1 MTPTLAAAII
11 AFLTALTALVKVV
24 TDNIKIKNERAETKQ
39 ERDRDSL
46 ELHDQCR
53 ENAWE
58 IKRLKEDTAV
68 LKTHLDDHQLQLSI
82 FNTEM
87 AKLSTKMDSVLDAI
101 RELKESSQEKI

>member
-1 MTPTLAAAII
+1 MTPTLAAALI

-24 TDNIKIKNERAETKQ
+24 TDNVKIKNQRAETKQ

-53 ENAWE
+53 ENEWE

-68 LKTHLDDHQLQLSI
+68 LKTHLDDHQLQLSTL
-82 FNTEM
+82 NMEL

-101 RELKESSQEKI
+101 RELKDSQGV